1 MWKKIKHQRNDV
13 SHWEL
18 PRSEA
23 NVQRILNQ
31 IFELFVIL
39 PCTYI
44 FSSRVHLYHFSGFS
58 TVVNQLEYLPWTED
72 TYCLQNRKSLLIT
85 YTWSLNS
92 LFGKICKV
100 PILKWHFKRV
110 IFPLF
115 CFSKEQVPPSH
126 SSSALCLGF
135 LDLEVLE
142 DSIWKRIINLA
153 WLK

>member
-1 MWKKIKHQRNDV
+1 MEKDKTPEEWCQSLGTTKVRGKCSKDLKPNFWIICHPSMYIYIFIKSSSLSLFWIFN
-13 SHWEL
+13 S
-18 PRSEA
+18 SES
-23 NVQRILNQ
+23 VRISALDRRH
-31 IFELFVIL
+31 IL
-39 PCTYI
+39 PPKSKKFTY
-44 FSSRVHLYHFSGFS
+44 H
-58 TVVNQLEYLPWTED
+58 
-72 TYCLQNRKSLLIT
+72 
-85 YTWSLNS
+85 TWSLNS

-110 IFPLF
+110 IIPLF

-142 DSIWKRIINLA
+142 DSIWKRIINLV